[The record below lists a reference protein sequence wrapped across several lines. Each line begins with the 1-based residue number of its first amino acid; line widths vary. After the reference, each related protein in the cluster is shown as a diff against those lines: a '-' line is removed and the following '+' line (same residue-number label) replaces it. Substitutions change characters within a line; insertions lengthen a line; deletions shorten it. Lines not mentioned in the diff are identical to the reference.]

1 MKLGCAGITKITQVI
16 VTSCYIANNNSTF
29 FKIYRQVKNLNY
41 RLGILSERN
50 FAPFG
55 AVAGHGAGGI
65 SDVRHNIDG
74 QAAAQQLLTA
84 VVRQTIVGD
93 NAIKAAGWAKRI
105 GVHRAEF

>member
-29 FKIYRQVKNLNY
+29 LNLSSGKNLNY